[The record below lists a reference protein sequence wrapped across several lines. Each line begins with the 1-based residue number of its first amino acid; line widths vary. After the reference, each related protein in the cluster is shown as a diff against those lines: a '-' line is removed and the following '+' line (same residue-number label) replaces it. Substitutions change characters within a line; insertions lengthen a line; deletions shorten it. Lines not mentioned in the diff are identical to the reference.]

1 MENVL
6 SYLSYFFIY
15 AFIGW
20 CCEVGFA
27 AAVEGRFV
35 NRGFLNG
42 PVCPIYGV
50 GAVTVIIFLTPLE
63 NNIAA
68 LFIGAVILTSVLEW
82 ATGFVLEKF
91 FHEKWWDYSDE
102 PLNIGGYVCLKFSLL
117 WGAACCV
124 VVKAIH
130 PLFVMLVAWIPQ
142 IVLIISLCIAGAV
155 FISDAAATVAEL
167 MKLKKSFRL
176 IDDTV
181 RRLRSL
187 SDKIGQELA
196 DKVIDGKKLAESEEA
211 EELRARCR
219 RIIDEA
225 EQRKKSHLMRAFPNL
240 AKRRSKPLVTIREHL
255 EKHISSKEESGCG
268 R

>member
-6 SYLSYFFIY
+6 TYCSYFIIY
-15 AFIGW
+15 AFLGW

-50 GAVTVIIFLTPLE
+50 GAVTVIILLSPLSD
-63 NNIAA
+63 NAAA
-68 LFIGAVILTSVLEW
+68 LFIGAVILTSALEW
-82 ATGFVLEKF
+82 FTGFILEKF
-91 FHEKWWDYSDE
+91 FHEKWWDYTGE
-102 PLNIGGYVCLKFSLL
+102 PLNIGGYICLKFSLL
-117 WGAACCV
+117 WGAACYI

-130 PLFVMLVAWIPQ
+130 PLFIMLVGSIPRTALI
-142 IVLIISLCIAGAV
+142 IVLCVIGAAFIAD
-155 FISDAAATVAEL
+155 ITATVFEL
-167 MKLKKSFRL
+167 LKLQKSFRV
-176 IDDTV
+176 INDAE
-181 RRLRSL
+181 RKLRSL

-225 EQRKKSHLMRAFPNL
+225 ENRRKSHLMRAFPNL
-240 AKRRSKPLVTIREHL
+240 AKRHSKPLDSIRKQL
-255 EKHISSKEESGCG
+255 EKHLSTKE
-268 R
+268 